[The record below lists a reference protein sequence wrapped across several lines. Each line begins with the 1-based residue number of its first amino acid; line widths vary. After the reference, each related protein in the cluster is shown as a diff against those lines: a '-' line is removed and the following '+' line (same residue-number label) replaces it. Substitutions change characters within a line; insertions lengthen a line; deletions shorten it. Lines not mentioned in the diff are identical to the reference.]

1 MRYYYGIR
9 YQGGNRSCT
18 TGQPNLRTGRMS
30 RAVEIVAFPSKAL
43 RDSWVEHETFVGSMA
58 GERIS
63 ATLRTIR
70 QHRLGDTPE
79 EFDDFIR
86 LYVQPMA
93 EMEG

>member
-1 MRYYYGIR
+1 
-9 YQGGNRSCT
+9 
-18 TGQPNLRTGRMS
+18 
-30 RAVEIVAFPSKAL
+30 
-43 RDSWVEHETFVGSMA
+43 MA

-93 EMEG
+93 DMEG